1 MFNSLIIHPQNST
14 SSSKATHN
22 YGALNCM
29 NVIGYQSKYPHINM
43 VVGGVPAIAATVI
56 FKSYEN
62 NKHENNAKPLE

>member
-1 MFNSLIIHPQNST
+1 
-14 SSSKATHN
+14 
-22 YGALNCM
+22 M